1 MLDLYVMTGLTTVLA
16 KQIKNSLSSFSFTLV
31 SEVYFCLVVD
41 RSVGNMISLPV
52 CLSAAAHQKAVIL
65 HNLVRC

>member
-1 MLDLYVMTGLTTVLA
+1 MLDWCVVTGLTTVLA

-41 RSVGNMISLPV
+41 RLVGSIITLSV
-52 CLSAAAHQKAVIL
+52 CL
-65 HNLVRC
+65 